1 MSDQH
6 KALARRFLDEVCNEG
21 RDETI
26 DELIGDDYVDHGA
39 LTGQPPGPDG
49 ARAMYTVFRNA
60 FPDLRVDVHEM
71 VAERDLVAVRATF
84 SGTSQGALMGA
95 QPTGNPIALTS
106 MLFLRLRDG
115 KIVERWEQADLL
127 GLMLQL
133 NIVQQGDSGGE
144 AG

>member
-1 MSDQH
+1 MKTARLDAL
-6 KALARRFLDEVCNEG
+6 KAKAGDAGPCEPEPQDFARDIAVAEQLA
-21 RDETI
+21 
-26 DELIGDDYVDHGA
+26 
-39 LTGQPPGPDG
+39 
-49 ARAMYTVFRNA
+49 
-60 FPDLRVDVHEM
+60 VDVHEM